1 MSPKGRF
8 RSNSW
13 VESGLYPMCNCALRY
28 FDLYVERG
36 RYSYLCVSPLREE
49 KLNKEKGEILA
60 KQKREKK
67 LLLEELGKPKKP
79 MTTFFLYM
87 QEQKALKNRTA
98 TGVCTFFGA
107 FVVKLGKQK
116 PVSFLIKVFANY

>member
-1 MSPKGRF
+1 
-8 RSNSW
+8 
-13 VESGLYPMCNCALRY
+13 MCNCLLRS
-28 FDLYVERG
+28 FDLYVGRG
-36 RYSYLCVSPLREE
+36 NYSFLSCVSPLREE

-98 TGVCTFFGA
+98 TGVCKFFGA
-107 FVVKLGKQK
+107 FIVKWGKQK
-116 PVSFLIKVFANY
+116 PVSFLI